1 MLIETYEQFG
11 HPATLVKEF
20 RHRVVLCRKAQVTL
34 GSLIL
39 ITKDNATAFSELSD
53 ESFAE
58 LPIAIRAIEK
68 ALKRSF
74 GYEKINYFML
84 MMADPEVHFHV
95 IPRYSHDVEFGGLVF
110 KDGWV
115 LFYKSEQVYAQKYI
129 PISAKL
135 KVELNYQLSLK

>member
-20 RHRVVLCRKAQVTL
+20 RHWVVLCRKAQVTL

-39 ITKDNATAFSELSD
+39 ITKDNVTVFSELSD
-53 ESFAE
+53 EAFAE

-68 ALKRSF
+68 ALKRIF

-84 MMADPEVHFHV
+84 MMVDPEVHFHV
-95 IPRYSHDVEFGGLVF
+95 IPRYSHDVEFGGAVF
-110 KDGWV
+110 KDQSWPGPADLKLLNKV
-115 LFYKSEQVYAQKYI
+115 DEEIFSLLIE
-129 PISAKL
+129 KL
-135 KVELNYQLSLK
+135 KNEFEK